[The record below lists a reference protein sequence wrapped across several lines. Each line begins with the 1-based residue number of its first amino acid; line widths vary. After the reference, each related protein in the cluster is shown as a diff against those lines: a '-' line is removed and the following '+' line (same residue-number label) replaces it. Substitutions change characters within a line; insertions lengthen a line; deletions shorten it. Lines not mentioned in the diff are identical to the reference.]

1 MEYAI
6 VIFTI
11 LALLHFWYEGILS
24 PSLRLEIRYR
34 LFELRDE
41 ARMLKIRRGND
52 FQDKHFHYLQD
63 SLNGLIRNL
72 GRIDLAMLTS
82 FIIKLKED
90 QEFRARM
97 EARSKILDDCKVEE
111 ARAIR
116 KKGTNLI
123 ERAVSINSAGWLFY
137 IVPIAIALVCY
148 QKTTKAIRFI
158 CSMSEHDLEKIAKGP
173 TRGLVG

>member
-1 MEYAI
+1 M
-6 VIFTI
+6 
-11 LALLHFWYEGILS
+11 
-24 PSLRLEIRYR
+24 
-34 LFELRDE
+34 
-41 ARMLKIRRGND
+41 
-52 FQDKHFHYLQD
+52 
-63 SLNGLIRNL
+63 NGLIRNL

-82 FIIKLKED
+82 FTIKLKED
-90 QEFRARM
+90 KEFRARM

-148 QKTTKAIRFI
+148 QETTKAIKFI

-173 TRGLVG
+173 IPSSVG

>member
-6 VIFTI
+6 FIFTI

-52 FQDKHFHYLQD
+52 FHDRHFRYLQD
-63 SLNGLIRNL
+63 SINGLIKNL
-72 GRIDLAMLTS
+72 ARIDLAMLASITM
-82 FIIKLKED
+82 KLRQDKE
-90 QEFRARM
+90 FKARL

-111 ARAIR
+111 AKAIR
-116 KKGTNLI
+116 KKGANLI
-123 ERAVSINSAGWLFY
+123 ERAISVNSGAWMFY
-137 IVPIAIALVCY
+137 VVPIAIALVCY
-148 QKTTKAIRFI
+148 QKTAKAIRFI
-158 CSMSEHDLEKIAKGP
+158 CSMSEHDLEKVAKGP
-173 TRGLVG
+173 TPGLVG